1 VPWSELALNGL
12 ALLLYPGLLACV
24 LLGLAA
30 ELVTAR
36 TLGSTPSIPTRLWP
50 AVRGGG
56 LPPLAAAAALLTL
69 LAASQVALPFNP
81 VPASERNL
89 LVAAVSLIGASWLV
103 WAWGWNR
110 PRLDSRLVLA
120 AQACWL
126 AALLSPALVSQ
137 SLRPQVL
144 GAVLVVQELPL
155 KVLAA
160 LVFLLCLPV
169 LLQLVPEAAPQGP
182 PGARQPGDLEGSGFV
197 AVRMLLWL
205 PLCGLFVSLFLPPAA
220 DDAFGFLRSAG
231 ATLAVAAFG
240 VLAAAALSRWGLL
253 PVRSLYLRIAAPLA
267 LVMVLLAALSAAYPQ
282 AL

>member
-1 VPWSELALNGL
+1 LPWSELALNGL
-12 ALLLYPGLLACV
+12 ALLLYPGLLACA

-30 ELVTAR
+30 ELVTAQA
-36 TLGSTPSIPTRLWP
+36 LGSRLSIPARLWP
-50 AVRGGG
+50 ALRGAG

-110 PRLDSRLVLA
+110 PRLDARLVLA

-126 AALLSPALVSQ
+126 AAILSPALVSQ

-144 GAVLVVQELPL
+144 GAVLVVEELPL

-197 AVRMLLWL
+197 VVRMLLWL
-205 PLCGLFVSLFLPPAA
+205 PLCGLFVSLFLPPFP
-220 DDAFGFLRSAG
+220 DDAFGFLRAAG
-231 ATLAVAAFG
+231 GTLAVAGIG
-240 VLAAAALSRWGLL
+240 VMAALALSRWRLL

-267 LVMVLLAALSAAYPQ
+267 LVVVLLAAVSAAFPQ